1 MLTTLL
7 MMSITILNLRSHR
20 APVHMDLLLMGL
32 RALMEVPTVRLMDQ
46 HMGLV
51 LVTDIDKLSALLDLL
66 RQGAFYLFLFFRL

>member
-1 MLTTLL
+1 
-7 MMSITILNLRSHR
+7 
-20 APVHMDLLLMGL
+20 
-32 RALMEVPTVRLMDQ
+32 MEVPTVRLMDQ